1 MARHISVV
9 TSEKSKPSKPPAV
22 ESWWE
27 ANADYRDV
35 EKYFD
40 WKFYTDA
47 EDRSLDRV
55 IEALRRDT
63 AMVRAVMNIKLRLHD
78 AGIFVPLSSKEHF
91 LAAADF
97 RKWAETETDPNKK
110 AELIS
115 LGNLS
120 ENLGREAFKKEVA
133 KDEARKARN
142 AKRAA
147 QRKARKVA
155 PKSPRKPRRRKS

>member
-1 MARHISVV
+1 M

-22 ESWWE
+22 DCWWE

-40 WKFYTDA
+40 WEFYTDA

>member
-1 MARHISVV
+1 M
-9 TSEKSKPSKPPAV
+9 TPKKSNPSKPASV

-47 EDRSLDRV
+47 EDRSLDRM
-55 IEALRRDT
+55 IEAMRREEAAT
-63 AMVRAVMNIKLRLHD
+63 RAVMNIKLRLHD
-78 AGIFVPLSSKEHF
+78 AGIFVPLSSKEHY

-97 RKWAETETDPNKK
+97 RKWAETETDPAKK
-110 AELIS
+110 AELS

-120 ENLGREAFKKEVA
+120 EALGRKAFEVEVA
-133 KDEARKARN
+133 ADEARKARN

-147 QRKARKVA
+147 RRKARKLA
-155 PKSPRKPRRRKS
+155 PKKPPRRRKS